1 MQTVFIVVVVWIAL
15 SLTLGPLL
23 AWAFFYSERRAKAI
37 DAAFDRQETERKPL
51 PRKKRLLG
59 GRRAID
65 PSAPLATDL
74 LKDPSNSFSERRGSF
89 ANHQSKSLS
98 SRRNSLNLAPV
109 VNGGPLLLSPH
120 ERLSREISHGACKAG
135 VS

>member
-37 DAAFDRQETERKPL
+37 DAPFDRQETERKPR
-51 PRKKRLLG
+51 PRKKRFLD

-74 LKDPSNSFSERRGSF
+74 LKDPSDSFSERRGSF
-89 ANHQSKSLS
+89 ANHQSSHS
-98 SRRNSLNLAPV
+98 PV
-109 VNGGPLLLSPH
+109 DATP
-120 ERLSREISHGACKAG
+120 
-135 VS
+135 